1 MNNDAVTKGKQQGC
15 DTTVTKRKQQSC
27 NTAVIQRKQRSC
39 DEGSPSI
46 NQLIFAKTT
55 FLKSAAALK
64 DFPPDVGKEV
74 AFIGRSNAGKSTAIN
89 VITGIKKLAK
99 TSKTPGRTQLINFFT
114 IDPAHCLVDLPG
126 YGYAK
131 VPDAVKQRWQH
142 TIIDYLE
149 KRKCLQGLFLIMD
162 IRHPLKSIDEEIIEF
177 AHQNRLAVH
186 ILLTKADKLSNQKA
200 QHCLRTVTQQ
210 LNLYSDLITVQ
221 IFSSTQKIGITLAQ
235 KKIAEWFE
243 SATLKS

>member
-1 MNNDAVTKGKQQGC
+1 MIAYG
-15 DTTVTKRKQQSC
+15 
-27 NTAVIQRKQRSC
+27 
-39 DEGSPSI
+39 
-46 NQLIFAKTT
+46 KTT

-114 IDPAHCLVDLPG
+114 IDATHCLVDLPG

-149 KRKCLQGLFLIMD
+149 KRACLRGLFLIMD
-162 IRHPLKSIDEEIIEF
+162 IRHPLKPTDEEIIQF
-177 AHQNRLAVH
+177 AHQNQLAVH
-186 ILLTKADKLSNQKA
+186 ILLTKCDKFSNQKA
-200 QHCLRTVTQQ
+200 QQCLRTVTQQ
-210 LNLYSDLITVQ
+210 LNFYSDLVTIQ
-221 IFSSTQKIGITLAQ
+221 IFSSTKKIGVTLAQ
-235 KKIAEWFE
+235 KKIADWFE
-243 SATLKS
+243 SQHCCHPEEHA